1 MTEPVA
7 HLLERIAQQHLSG
20 LLAVLFGQGSD
31 LRVAEAHATH
41 ERTPRLRGVSGAHE
55 HTHACDA
62 RVTGEPVAAA
72 IARALGARV
81 SAQRRTSSAMP
92 CAVQNATTSVR
103 VMNGCKSICEAC
115 PVCQSPASFIVG
127 VDGDVPRAPPADI
140 AGPRRTDGRTDG
152 PGSPPGALRR
162 RRPTPAGGGRRSCS
176 LRRCARVP
184 RASRRARWPSSPR
197 AAGAR
202 RWASA
207 GGKGRC
213 SRDRTRRENGAGRP
227 MPLRSHGCPSTW

>member
-1 MTEPVA
+1 MTESVA

-127 VDGDVPRAPPADI
+127 VDGDVPRAPPAD
-140 AGPRRTDGRTDG
+140 
-152 PGSPPGALRR
+152 GA
-162 RRPTPAGGGRRSCS
+162 AE
-176 LRRCARVP
+176 
-184 RASRRARWPSSPR
+184 RARAMHEGEAPV
-197 AAGAR
+197 AQIHGQ
-202 RWASA
+202 ASLA
-207 GGKGRC
+207 EAKALVEEGVPV
-213 SRDRTRRENGAGRP
+213 A
-227 MPLRSHGCPSTW
+227 PLPFPVVPPKQVN

>member
-140 AGPRRTDGRTDG
+140 AGPRRTDGRTWFTT
-152 PGSPPGALRR
+152 GSS
-162 RRPTPAGGGRRSCS
+162 TPALTNSCRWRTPKLLTPT
-176 LRRCARVP
+176 LRTSPARF
-184 RASRRARWPSSPR
+184 ASSTVAQLS
-197 AAGAR
+197 AR
-202 RWASA
+202 RW
-207 GGKGRC
+207 GPPMGEC
-213 SRDRTRRENGAGRP
+213 RR
-227 MPLRSHGCPSTW
+227 